1 MHIYGNVFN
10 DEEVDENHSKKP
22 WVIDMCEIMRPDDTS
37 PNVEKEKDH
46 NQPSSSSTPT
56 KKTLV
61 WMGDIMQKIINE
73 IKEGGDQ
80 FINHTTSLLRVIAT
94 DVWGIH
100 LSRANEVMHPDMVF
114 HCVND
119 EFGNSV
125 HRMKD
130 WPKMMLKHGNIR
142 KKAHE

>member
-1 MHIYGNVFN
+1 MFKDLTYLHIYGNVFN

-61 WMGDIMQKIINE
+61 
-73 IKEGGDQ
+73 
-80 FINHTTSLLRVIAT
+80 
-94 DVWGIH
+94 
-100 LSRANEVMHPDMVF
+100 
-114 HCVND
+114 
-119 EFGNSV
+119 
-125 HRMKD
+125 
-130 WPKMMLKHGNIR
+130 
-142 KKAHE
+142 